1 MKNTLLFIIA
11 LFSFSALNA
20 QTSGMKFE
28 HDKSFQQLVD
38 QAKNENK
45 YIFIDCYASWC
56 GPCKWMVKYIFPV
69 QEVGEY
75 FNAHYINAKF
85 DMEKGEGLELAK
97 KFDVKSYP
105 TYLILNSNGEVVHRG
120 LGSMEKSDFLALGE
134 AGINPEKQFVSLKNK
149 YMSGNRD
156 AAFLHTFLIAAFNA
170 QDSLYNPVMT
180 AYLEQQP
187 NLLDTANLQLIAAYT
202 QSVHDAGFT
211 YLMKYPEAFK
221 KQMGESKY
229 TSLIEEFVYNEGRRK
244 AKTGNGSV
252 DFKNYVAQF
261 FPQKADELTME
272 FEVNTLKRAGNWKAY
287 YPKAKQFVQ
296 QYAWNDYDRLNS
308 IAWNIYEN
316 MKDKKALQD
325 ALKWALR
332 SVELKNE
339 ADNNDTAGRLYY
351 TVGNKAKAKTHM
363 QTAISLAKT
372 AGEDTSDMENFLKKV
387 K

>member
-1 MKNTLLFIIA
+1 
-11 LFSFSALNA
+11 
-20 QTSGMKFE
+20 
-28 HDKSFQQLVD
+28 
-38 QAKNENK
+38 
-45 YIFIDCYASWC
+45 
-56 GPCKWMVKYIFPV
+56 
-69 QEVGEY
+69 
-75 FNAHYINAKF
+75 
-85 DMEKGEGLELAK
+85 
-97 KFDVKSYP
+97 
-105 TYLILNSNGEVVHRG
+105 
-120 LGSMEKSDFLALGE
+120 
-134 AGINPEKQFVSLKNK
+134 
-149 YMSGNRD
+149 
-156 AAFLHTFLIAAFNA
+156 
-170 QDSLYNPVMT
+170 
-180 AYLEQQP
+180 
-187 NLLDTANLQLIAAYT
+187 
-202 QSVHDAGFT
+202 
-211 YLMKYPEAFK
+211 
-221 KQMGESKY
+221 MGESIY

-244 AKTGNGSV
+244 AKAGNGSA
-252 DFKNYVAQF
+252 DFKKYVAQF

-351 TVGNKAKAKTHM
+351 AVGNKAKAKTYM
-363 QTAISLAKT
+363 QQAISLAKT